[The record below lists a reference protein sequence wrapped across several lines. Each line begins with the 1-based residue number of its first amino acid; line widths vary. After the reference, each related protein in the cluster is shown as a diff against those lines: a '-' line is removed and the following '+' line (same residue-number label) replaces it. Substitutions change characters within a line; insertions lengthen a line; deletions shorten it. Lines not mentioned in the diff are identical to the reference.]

1 MFQMQRLVNVIT
13 RSATQE
19 GISASDDRLAQAR
32 RIQAMT
38 YEDVLANTVVY
49 GTAGSVVE
57 RLQKLQE
64 ELGLTQI
71 IYEVNF
77 GCNVPL
83 DHQIKAVKLINEK
96 VVPNFK

>member
-19 GISASDDRLAQAR
+19 GISADDDRMAQAR
-32 RIQAMT
+32 RLAAMS

-49 GTAGSVVE
+49 GTPELVVE
-57 RLQKLQE
+57 RLQQLQE
-64 ELGLTQI
+64 GLGLTQI

-83 DHQIKAVKLINEK
+83 QHQINAVKLINDK
-96 VVPNFK
+96 VAPKFK